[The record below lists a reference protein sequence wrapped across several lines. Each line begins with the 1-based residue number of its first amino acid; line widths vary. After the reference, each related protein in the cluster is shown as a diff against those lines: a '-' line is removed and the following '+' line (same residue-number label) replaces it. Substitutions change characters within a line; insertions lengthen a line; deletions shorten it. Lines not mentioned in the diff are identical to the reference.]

1 MTSIRPITDK
11 ALREA
16 ISAAETKVAEQRDK
30 IRMVEES
37 LRGAER
43 ELVLLVELGRLRG
56 MLSQSAT
63 NGVSAAGGV
72 EEADSNLPRVTYGS
86 SSSSSAPGREAL
98 VRTVIDVLREH
109 GEPMPIRAL
118 MAEVVSRGAHIPGRG
133 EQANLISVITRVP
146 EITRPHRGVY
156 GLRERSPDGD
166 QPMMERAVTGRRPR
180 SVQ

>member
-1 MTSIRPITDK
+1 MTSVRPITDK

-30 IRMVEES
+30 IRLVEES

-56 MLSQSAT
+56 LHSQSAT
-63 NGVSAAGGV
+63 NGVSAASGAEGT
-72 EEADSNLPRVTYGS
+72 DSNLPQVTYGS

-98 VRTVIDVLREH
+98 VRTVIDVLREQ

-146 EITRPHRGVY
+146 EIIRPHRGVY
-156 GLRERSPDGD
+156 GLRG
-166 QPMMERAVTGRRPR
+166 QNLG
-180 SVQ
+180 SVSR